1 MSPSTAISPVE
12 GSTIQTSSA
21 TTLRVLRS
29 RTGISANARGGSQVV
44 LSGGVFGTRRARELF
59 DQPGDVVARGT
70 GHAVNME
77 TKLAGVAVD
86 AELDFGHRS
95 VADSK
100 FHDAALGCAAH
111 GSAQPL

>member
-29 RTGISANARGGSQVV
+29 RAGIGANARGGSQVV

-59 DQPGDVVARGT
+59 DQPGEVVARGA
-70 GHAVNME
+70 GHPVNME
-77 TKLAGVAVD
+77 TKLARFAVD
-86 AELDFGHRS
+86 DELNFWHGTGS
-95 VADSK
+95 VPDPEL
-100 FHDAALGCAAH
+100 HDVALGCAV
-111 GSAQPL
+111 